1 LFGIGSADVITQRLL
16 DKVDFEATAINC
28 LTSCSPEDGRLPLT
42 YPTDRQAIAAAL
54 MTIRPHTLENVKI
67 VQIKNTLDLSD
78 ILVSKGC
85 LRDLEGKP
93 GVLVDAQDLQ
103 FEFDAMGNLVSILS

>member
-1 LFGIGSADVITQRLL
+1 MITQRLL
-16 DKVDFEATAINC
+16 DKADLEATAINC

-85 LRDLEGKP
+85 LKDLEGKP
-93 GVLVDAQDLQ
+93 GLLIDAQDQQ
-103 FEFDAMGNLVSILS
+103 FDFDSAGNLVSILS